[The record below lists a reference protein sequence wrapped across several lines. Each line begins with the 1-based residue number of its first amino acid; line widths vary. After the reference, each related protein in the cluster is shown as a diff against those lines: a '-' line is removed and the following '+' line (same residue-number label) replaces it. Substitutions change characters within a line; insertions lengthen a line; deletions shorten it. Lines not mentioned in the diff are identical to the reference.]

1 MTLDYP
7 DNLQHPFR
15 DLLCGRMK
23 RIRVR
28 IEEVPITSQ
37 LRGDYINDKQFKR
50 QFQLWLNG
58 LWQAKDLQL
67 TAIKNADTPPGA

>member
-1 MTLDYP
+1 
-7 DNLQHPFR
+7 
-15 DLLCGRMK
+15 MK

-67 TAIKNADTPPGA
+67 TTIKNADTPPGA

>member
-1 MTLDYP
+1 M
-7 DNLQHPFR
+7 
-15 DLLCGRMK
+15 
-23 RIRVR
+23 R